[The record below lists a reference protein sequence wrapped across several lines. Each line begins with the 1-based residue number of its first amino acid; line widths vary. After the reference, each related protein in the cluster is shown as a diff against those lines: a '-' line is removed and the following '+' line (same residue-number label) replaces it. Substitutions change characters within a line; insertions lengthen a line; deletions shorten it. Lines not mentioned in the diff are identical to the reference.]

1 MGEAM
6 GRYFEINEYEYKNLK
21 RQSERSKV
29 AIDFLKRGY
38 ISREGLYLIL
48 TGESLPEEGEQN
60 GLPVPE
66 NE

>member
-1 MGEAM
+1 MGEAT
-6 GRYFEINEYEYKNLK
+6 GRYFEINEYEYKSLK

-29 AIDFLKRGY
+29 VIDFLKRGY
-38 ISREGLYLIL
+38 ISREDLYLIL

>member
-1 MGEAM
+1 MGEATD
-6 GRYFEINEYEYKNLK
+6 RYFKINEYEYRSLK
-21 RQSERSKV
+21 GQSERSKV

-38 ISREGLYLIL
+38 ISREDLYLIL

-66 NE
+66 DE

>member
-38 ISREGLYLIL
+38 ISREDLYLIL

>member
-1 MGEAM
+1 MD
-6 GRYFEINEYEYKNLK
+6 RYFKINEYEYRSLK
-21 RQSERSKV
+21 GQSERRKV

-38 ISREGLYLIL
+38 ISREDLYLIL